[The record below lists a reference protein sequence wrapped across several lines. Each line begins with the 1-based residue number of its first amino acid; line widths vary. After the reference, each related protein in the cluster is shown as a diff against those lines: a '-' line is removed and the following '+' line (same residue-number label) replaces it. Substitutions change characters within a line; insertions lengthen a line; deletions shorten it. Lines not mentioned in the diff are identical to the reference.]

1 MDESRGHKWNMPVTE
16 GQVHD
21 CTYMRYLRVK
31 LKEAGIS
38 GTCQGLEEGGN
49 EILFFNLHKVS
60 VLQDKCVLEIWCTA
74 QCL

>member
-1 MDESRGHKWNMPVTE
+1 MDEPRGHKWNKPVTE
-16 GQVHD
+16 EQLQVHD

-49 EILFFNLHKVS
+49 ELLCFNLHKVS
-60 VLQDKCVLEIWCTA
+60 VLQDKCVLEIWCTS
-74 QCL
+74 